1 MQTLPTSS
9 VVYYRWTSY
18 SFYLYKAY
26 GILRLDTKH
35 QKESCMGSITNALI
49 PVLAMILVG
58 FIIQRTNF
66 LPPTFWPSAE
76 KLTYFLLMPATLIH
90 NMAGKQIGSLPWLK
104 ILLTVEGAIMASA
117 ALVTLWWLVN
127 RHMGGRAFTSLFQG
141 GVRFNTFVALALAE
155 NLFGIDGLFLA
166 AMGAGFMIILIN
178 VLCVSVF
185 SLAVAD
191 GKGIDLKRLLTDL
204 LRNPLIIGCVI
215 GVGLNAS
222 GFKLPLAIDGILALG
237 GKAAFPVG
245 LMAVGAA
252 YRAENLMLHWH
263 PLLVTSTV
271 QFLCKPLIAWGLG
284 TSVGLSG
291 MALSVI
297 VLLFS
302 VPTAPSAYILS
313 RQMGGDHDSMA
324 AIITVQTCLS
334 FITLPLTIWLL
345 K

>member
-1 MQTLPTSS
+1 MT
-9 VVYYRWTSY
+9 
-18 SFYLYKAY
+18 
-26 GILRLDTKH
+26 
-35 QKESCMGSITNALI
+35 SITNALI
-49 PVLAMILVG
+49 PVLALILVG
-58 FIIQRTNF
+58 FIIQRTSF
-66 LPPTFWPSAE
+66 MPPTFWPSAE

-90 NMAGKQIGSLPWLK
+90 SLAGKQIGSLPWLK
-104 ILLTVEGAIMASA
+104 ILLTVEGAVLSSA
-117 ALVTLWWLVN
+117 ILITLWWLAN
-127 RHMGGRAFTSLFQG
+127 RSMGGTAFTSLFQG
-141 GVRFNTFVALALAE
+141 GVRFNTFVVLALAE
-155 NLFGIDGLFLA
+155 NLFGKEGLFLA

-178 VLCVSVF
+178 VLCVSAF
-185 SLAVAD
+185 SLAVNN
-191 GKGIDLKRLLTDL
+191 GKKIDLKRLLTDL

-222 GFKLPLAIDGILALG
+222 GLKLPLAINGILSLG

-245 LMAVGAA
+245 LLAVGAA

-271 QFLCKPLIAWGLG
+271 QFICKPLIAWGLA
-284 TSVGLSG
+284 TYLGLSG
-291 MALSVI
+291 IALSVV

-324 AIITVQTCLS
+324 AIITVQTGLS

-345 K
+345 R

>member
-1 MQTLPTSS
+1 M
-9 VVYYRWTSY
+9 
-18 SFYLYKAY
+18 A
-26 GILRLDTKH
+26 
-35 QKESCMGSITNALI
+35 SITDALI
-49 PVLAMILVG
+49 PVLALILVG

-90 NMAGKQIGSLPWLK
+90 NLAGRQIGTLPWFK
-104 ILLTVEGAIMASA
+104 ILLTVEGAVLTSA
-117 ALVTLWWLVN
+117 IVITLWWLTH
-127 RHMGGRAFTSLFQG
+127 RHMGGPAFTSLFQG

-155 NLFGIDGLFLA
+155 NLFGRDGLFLA

-178 VLCVSVF
+178 VLCVSAF
-185 SLAVAD
+185 SLTVHNGAGMD
-191 GKGIDLKRLLTDL
+191 PKRLLLDL
-204 LRNPLIIGCVI
+204 LRNPLIIGCVV

-222 GFKLPLAIDGILALG
+222 GIKLPVAIDGILALG
-237 GKAAFPVG
+237 GKAAFPIG

-252 YRAENLMLHWH
+252 YRADNLMLHWH
-263 PLLVTSTV
+263 PLLVSSAV
-271 QFLCKPLIAWGLG
+271 QFLCKPLVAWGLA
-284 TSVGLSG
+284 TYLGLTG
-291 MALSVI
+291 MTLSVV

-302 VPTAPSAYILS
+302 VPTAPSAFILS

-345 K
+345 R

>member
-1 MQTLPTSS
+1 MTSI
-9 VVYYRWTSY
+9 
-18 SFYLYKAY
+18 A
-26 GILRLDTKH
+26 D
-35 QKESCMGSITNALI
+35 ALI
-49 PVLAMILVG
+49 PVLALILTG
-58 FIIQRTNF
+58 FVIRRTGF

-90 NMAGKQIGSLPWLK
+90 NLASKKIGPLPWVK
-104 ILLTVEGAIMASA
+104 ILLTVEGAILASA
-117 ALVTLWWLVN
+117 ILVTLWWLLN
-127 RHMGGRAFTSLFQG
+127 RKMGGPVFTSLFQG
-141 GVRFNTFVALALAE
+141 GVRFNTFVALAVAE
-155 NLFGIDGLFLA
+155 NLFGRDGLFLA

-178 VLCVSVF
+178 VLCVSAF
-185 SLAVAD
+185 SLTVNN
-191 GKGIDLKRLLTDL
+191 GTKIDLKLLAFDL

-215 GVGLNAS
+215 GVGVNAL
-222 GFKLPLAIDGILALG
+222 GIKLPTAIDGILALG

-252 YRAENLMLHWH
+252 YRADNLLLHWH
-263 PLLVTSTV
+263 PLVVSSAV
-271 QFLCKPLIAWGLG
+271 QFLCKPLIAWGLA
-284 TSVGLSG
+284 TSLGLSG
-291 MALSVI
+291 MALSVA

-345 K
+345 T

>member
-1 MQTLPTSS
+1 MTSI
-9 VVYYRWTSY
+9 
-18 SFYLYKAY
+18 A
-26 GILRLDTKH
+26 D
-35 QKESCMGSITNALI
+35 ALI
-49 PVLAMILVG
+49 PVLALILVG
-58 FIIQRTNF
+58 FVIQRTGF

-90 NMAGKQIGSLPWLK
+90 NLAGKQIGALPWLK
-104 ILLTVEGAIMASA
+104 ILLTVEGTVLASA
-117 ALVTLWWLVN
+117 LLVTLWWLVN
-127 RHMGGRAFTSLFQG
+127 RHMGGPVFTSLFQG

-155 NLFGIDGLFLA
+155 NLFGGEGLFLA
-166 AMGAGFMIILIN
+166 ALGAGFMIILIN
-178 VLCVSVF
+178 VLCVTVF
-185 SLAVAD
+185 SLTVNN
-191 GKGIDLKRLLTDL
+191 GEGIDLKRLVGDL

-222 GFKLPLAIDGILALG
+222 GMMLPPAIDGILALG

-252 YRAENLMLHWH
+252 YRAGNLMLHWH
-263 PLLVTSTV
+263 PLVVSSTV
-271 QFLCKPLIAWGLG
+271 QFLCMPLIAWGLA
-284 TSVGLSG
+284 TSLGLSG
-291 MALSVI
+291 MPLSVA

-334 FITLPLTIWLL
+334 FFTLPLTIWLL
-345 K
+345 T